1 MSYSYRHC
9 RLLPA
14 MAVLLVLSAC
24 YGDNKPV
31 KGFVLP
37 AGDVAQGE
45 QVFVDFNCH
54 ACHTIPGIEFPD
66 VEHKPPFQMV
76 IGGEMYRVQS
86 RGELLTAVVNPDQD
100 ISFKYQAM
108 MEQAHREVV
117 LSPMPYRGEEM
128 TVAEM
133 LDLIEFLHAQYT
145 KLQPEYYSG
154 YYYTG

>member
-1 MSYSYRHC
+1 MSYSYRHW

-66 VEHKPPFQMV
+66 VEHKPPLQMV